1 MRGLYWTGII
11 VTLLLTPPSSW
22 LQTAQA
28 ASETVCWGQDED
40 QCKVKGWNYTYFAP
54 CGFLGHS
61 GANPTAMTTYLCG
74 SEPGGRPKGSVT
86 NINVGNPG
94 GQCGY
99 SWFRVD
105 CH

>member
-11 VTLLLTPPSSW
+11 ALLLTSNS
-22 LQTAQA
+22 LGIQIAQA
-28 ASETVCWGQDED
+28 ASEIVCWGEEETR
-40 QCKVKGWNYTYFAP
+40 CKVKGRDYTYFAP

-61 GANPTAMTTYLCG
+61 GANPPAMIAYLCG
-74 SEPGGRPKGSVT
+74 TEAGGRPKGSAT
-86 NINVGNPG
+86 PINVGNPG

-105 CH
+105 CN